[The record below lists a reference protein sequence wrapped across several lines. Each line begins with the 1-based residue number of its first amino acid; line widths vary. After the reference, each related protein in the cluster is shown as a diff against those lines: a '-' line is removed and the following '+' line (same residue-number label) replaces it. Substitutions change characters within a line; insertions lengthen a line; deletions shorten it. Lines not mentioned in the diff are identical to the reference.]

1 METIKQIILISSNL
15 QMLEDGGPQSEQGPA
30 KIFEVESRYVI
41 YTRRG
46 WGMNEREKI
55 IHRLEWMWL
64 EWDATRCN
72 LREQVIMS
80 ESKHPLSFQY

>member
-1 METIKQIILISSNL
+1 
-15 QMLEDGGPQSEQGPA
+15 
-30 KIFEVESRYVI
+30 
-41 YTRRG
+41 
-46 WGMNEREKI
+46 MNKREKI

-80 ESKHPLSFQY
+80 ESKHPLSF

>member
-1 METIKQIILISSNL
+1 
-15 QMLEDGGPQSEQGPA
+15 
-30 KIFEVESRYVI
+30 
-41 YTRRG
+41 
-46 WGMNEREKI
+46 MNEREKI

-80 ESKHPLSFQY
+80 EGKHPLSF